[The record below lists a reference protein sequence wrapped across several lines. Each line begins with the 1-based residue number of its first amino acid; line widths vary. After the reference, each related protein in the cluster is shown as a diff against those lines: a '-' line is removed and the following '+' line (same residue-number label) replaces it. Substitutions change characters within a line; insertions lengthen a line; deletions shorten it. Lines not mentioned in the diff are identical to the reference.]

1 MPEAAVALAPGKVR
15 SIEQHKHSYP
25 HRSGTNTSV
34 LAYVHLRNIYGSTG
48 AGRVARQ
55 LIEHL
60 SIRPDVAIRVLAD
73 PIDHADIVPR
83 VGAPW
88 DKFEYHFFDTETSRQ
103 QAKWFFLDRPRA
115 EEFWPDAQVVFCTAE
130 SYVPV
135 RKARLAVTLHDAAYF
150 ETDAHAR
157 NPKFASQKLKWSL
170 LYRKLAS
177 KADLFHTVSHFSAD
191 RLGHFFPSIRSRI
204 RVVHNAVTPHFF
216 APVTEAGTA
225 HVESL
230 GLHNRRFLLLPGGLH
245 FRKNAELVFKAWA
258 VLKSIQPELVLAVV
272 NHSNPDYVA
281 RSKQFG
287 PDFRVL
293 GFVPDEGLRALYGA
307 AEAVWFP
314 SKYEGF
320 GLPVLEAMACGA
332 PVLTSNSSS
341 LPEIAGEA
349 ALFAAPDRPQDHVES
364 LDTLLRDSKI
374 RAELGRAGKNRAAL
388 FTWESSAAQLK
399 GYFDDLL

>member
-1 MPEAAVALAPGKVR
+1 MPEAAVALALNRVR
-15 SIEQHKHSYP
+15 SIEQHKSSYAGL
-25 HRSGTNTSV
+25 SSTTISM
-34 LAYVHLRNIYGSTG
+34 LAYVHLRNIHGSTG

-60 SIRPDVAIRVLAD
+60 AKRSDVDIRVLAD
-73 PIDHADIVPR
+73 PADYASVVPR
-83 VGAPW
+83 VGPPW
-88 DKFEYHFFDTETSRQ
+88 DQFEYRFFASETSRQ

-115 EEFWPDAQVVFCTAE
+115 EQFWPEAQIVYCTAE

-150 ETDAHAR
+150 EDDAHLKNAR
-157 NPKFASQKLKWSL
+157 FASQKLKWSL

-191 RLGHFFPSIRSRI
+191 RLSHFFPSIRPRI

-216 APVTEAGTA
+216 APVTEAGQA
-225 HVESL
+225 QVESL
-230 GLHNRRFLLLPGGLH
+230 GLHNRPFLLLPGGLH
-245 FRKNAELVFKAWA
+245 FRKNAELV
-258 VLKSIQPELVLAVV
+258 LKVWPQLKNIHPELLLAVV
-272 NHSNPDYVA
+272 NHSHPDYVA
-281 RSKQFG
+281 KSKQFG
-287 PDFRVL
+287 ADFRIL
-293 GFVPDEGLRALYGA
+293 GFVPDEGLRALYAA

-349 ALFAAPDRPQDHVES
+349 ALFAAPDRPQDHLES
-364 LDTLLRDSKI
+364 LDGLLRDSKL
-374 RAELGRAGKNRAAL
+374 RAELGRSGKNRAAL
-388 FTWESSAAQLK
+388 FTWEASAAQLK
-399 GYFDDLL
+399 GYFDGIL